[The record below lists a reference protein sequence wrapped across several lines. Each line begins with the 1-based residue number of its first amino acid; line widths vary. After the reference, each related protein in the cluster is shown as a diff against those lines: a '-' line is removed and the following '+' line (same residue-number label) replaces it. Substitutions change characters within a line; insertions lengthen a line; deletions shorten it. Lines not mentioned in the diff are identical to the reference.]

1 MGPAAPPLSS
11 LRRIV
16 GRQPEAHALVAA
28 FVEALGEH
36 VAIEDAEGRLLH
48 GGPAAAR
55 DESFAVRS
63 GEASLGVVRGPE
75 RTRAVAL
82 LLEHL
87 AQREG
92 ERKALGAEV
101 LHLYREINLIYSF
114 SEKLAALLDV
124 ALVAQLTLQEARQMI
139 VATDGV
145 VMLLDETSGGLTA
158 VHGFGEELGALAGLQ
173 RGLGIIGGVAASGVG
188 EVVNDLEH
196 DPRRVASHTAIRAL
210 ICAPM
215 KVGERV
221 IGVIALGSTLPMA
234 YTAAELKLV
243 NTLALQTATA
253 IENARLFERTVQAA
267 REREQL
273 TALHQAAELARA
285 KLESEMTL
293 AARIQADL
301 FPADLPQPE
310 GYEVAA
316 RNRPARR
323 CGGDYYDALVLPAG
337 SLPGVAQ
344 GVSAD
349 PARDPARDVAQAF
362 RPADRLLLCV
372 ADVSGKGMPAALLMS
387 NMQATLRALLGRIPE
402 LPLLAGHA
410 SDLLYGATSP
420 EKYVT
425 AALAELV
432 PSTGALRFVGA
443 GHLDNVILRADGSIV
458 PLASTGAPLGLLPPG
473 LPYGETGETLHPGD
487 TLVLYSDGVTDAQDA
502 EGDEFGEARLHEVLR
517 SVAGCPAHVVIDR
530 VLDAVEAFV
539 AGTPQFD
546 DMTMLVV
553 RRGETARG

>member
-1 MGPAAPPLSS
+1 MGPLAPAFPG

-16 GRQPEAHALVAA
+16 GRQPGAQALVAA
-28 FVEALGEH
+28 VVDALGEP

-48 GGPAAAR
+48 GAR
-55 DESFAVRS
+55 PGAEGEGFAVRS
-63 GEASLGVVRGPE
+63 GEDRLGIVRGPE

-87 AQREG
+87 AEREG

-124 ALVAQLTLQEARQMI
+124 VLVARLTLQEARQMI

-145 VMLLDETSGGLTA
+145 VMLLDEESGALTA
-158 VHGFGEELGALAGLQ
+158 VHGFGDELAALAGFR
-173 RGLGIIGGVAASGVG
+173 RGLGIIGGVAACGIG
-188 EVVNDLEH
+188 EVVNDLEA
-196 DPRRVASHTAIRAL
+196 DARRAASQTALRSL

-267 REREQL
+267 VEREQL
-273 TALHQAAELARA
+273 LALHQAAELARA

-301 FPADLPQPE
+301 FPADLPQPS

-323 CGGDYYDALVLPAG
+323 CGGDYYDAIALGAGPANEA
-337 SLPGVAQ
+337 AQ
-344 GVSAD
+344 GAG
-349 PARDPARDVAQAF
+349 
-362 RPADRLLLCV
+362 PADRLLLCV
-372 ADVSGKGMPAALLMS
+372 ADVSGKGLPAALLMS
-387 NMQATLRALLGRIPE
+387 NMQATLRALLGRVQA

-410 SDLLYGATSP
+410 SDLLYAATSP

-432 PSTGALRFVGA
+432 PSSGRLRFVGA

-473 LPYGETGETLHPGD
+473 LPYGETSDALRPGD
-487 TLVLYSDGVTDAQDA
+487 ALVLYSDGVTDAQDA
-502 EGDEFGEARLHEVLR
+502 AGEEFGEARLHDVLHDA
-517 SVAGCPAHVVIDR
+517 AGEPARVVIDR
-530 VLDAVEAFV
+530 VFEAVEALV

-553 RRGETARG
+553 RRAGATRG